1 MKSSLSDTYST
12 FDKILVQIIGQV
24 LSNLR
29 FKFFKIQ
36 FKFSLLKATL
46 LFKLRYFFFKT
57 YFLVHKECIPL
68 NNKQDSLSAC

>member
-12 FDKILVQIIGQV
+12 FDKSLVQIIGQV

-29 FKFFKIQ
+29 FKFFKNQ
-36 FKFSLLKATL
+36 FKFSIKATL
-46 LFKLRYFFFKT
+46 LLKLRYFFFKT

-68 NNKQDSLSAC
+68 NNKQDSLSVC

>member
-12 FDKILVQIIGQV
+12 FDNILVQIFGQV

-36 FKFSLLKATL
+36 FKFSIKATVL
-46 LFKLRYFFFKT
+46 LKLRYFVFKT
-57 YFLVHKECIPL
+57 YFLVHKECIAL
-68 NNKQDSLSAC
+68 NNKQDSLSVC

>member
-1 MKSSLSDTYST
+1 MKSSLSDTYRT

-36 FKFSLLKATL
+36 FKFSIKAPLLLKL
-46 LFKLRYFFFKT
+46 RNFLNLFQNIFSST
-57 YFLVHKECIPL
+57 
-68 NNKQDSLSAC
+68 